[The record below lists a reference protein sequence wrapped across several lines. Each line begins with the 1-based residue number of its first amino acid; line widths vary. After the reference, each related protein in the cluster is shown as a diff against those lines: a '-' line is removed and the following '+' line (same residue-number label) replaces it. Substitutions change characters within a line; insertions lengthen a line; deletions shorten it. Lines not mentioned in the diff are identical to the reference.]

1 MAGTLLSLLRTEE
14 HMDAIETLQT
24 EHRTIERAIDALA
37 QFAKTVVRG
46 GGTPVELQQYVTF
59 IREFADEGHHGKE
72 EDVLFAALVD
82 AGFPSRAGPVAVMLH
97 EHELG
102 RAQVRAL
109 DALSRKETWTREDRD
124 RVAELSSS
132 YGELLRAHIQKEDC
146 VLYPLALQRLPP
158 EVIAKVDAEC
168 AAMDAR
174 RRETGT
180 EARLRTL
187 AEGLIGRA

>member
-1 MAGTLLSLLRTEE
+1 LLSLLPTEE
-14 HMDAIETLQT
+14 HMDAIQILQT

-37 QFAKTVVRG
+37 RFAKIVVAG
-46 GGTPVELQQYVTF
+46 GGTPAELQQYVTF
-59 IREFADEGHHGKE
+59 IREFADEAHHGKE

-109 DALSRKETWTREDRD
+109 DALSRKDAWTREDRD
-124 RVAELSSS
+124 QVAELSSG

-146 VLYPLALQRLPP
+146 VLYPLAQQRLPP
-158 EVIAKVDAEC
+158 DALAKVDAEC
-168 AAMDAR
+168 AALDAR
-174 RRETGT
+174 RRESGT
-180 EARLRTL
+180 TERLRTL